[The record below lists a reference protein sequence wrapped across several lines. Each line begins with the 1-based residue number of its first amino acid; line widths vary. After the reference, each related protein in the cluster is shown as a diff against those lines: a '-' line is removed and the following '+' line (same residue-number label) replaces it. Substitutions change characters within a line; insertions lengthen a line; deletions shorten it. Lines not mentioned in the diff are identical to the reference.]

1 MRMQERA
8 LFKYKTILAVIILTV
23 IAVSANAQIDRDEL
37 SNLPP
42 VVFINYEGPHAIINT
57 REEIRQIGT
66 VLGQSISSQ
75 ERGIAGTL
83 ANMSAEERRRY
94 SYIFRTGA
102 LNRYFVIHSVSAPDG
117 RKLDADIFGLGVDAG
132 VDHIRNLRWIIQGYL
147 QEAYAYS
154 ASDAALLAEY
164 ITIYN
169 AVYRGNW
176 DYFTQRYKTPVIDN
190 LIRDRAGLSIRY
202 DEWPGRTLM
211 LIPLGIFGVDTSAIS
226 DERVIEEMRK
236 EDDQGVPQRQEM
248 TELKEREA
256 EQAAQQAQQERE
268 QIREQEKQIA
278 DERSQIEQERQQ
290 TQQDRDAGRITEEQA
305 QQAQEDLDK
314 REDDLAQREDDLD
327 QRRDDAQALED
338 FAEQK
343 IDEAQQ
349 DREDIARDQ
358 QSTIAQPPTTGILG
372 ITIESVDPSKGRLIR
387 FDPATGEALRRSPL
401 NTVHVRTVTIIGG
414 KILAIAGE
422 NVGQGAIRLI
432 EITQDTLVMAKQG
445 DDDIKSGSLLWVN
458 NNDLYAI
465 INDLGDES
473 CYLGRFNTD
482 LVLQAKSV
490 EKVHPDCAVTI
501 QLGRLLTQSED
512 GSALILDPSSLI
524 KMFAAN

>member
-1 MRMQERA
+1 MQEHA
-8 LFKYKTILAVIILTV
+8 LSKYKTIIAVIILTG
-23 IAVSANAQIDRDEL
+23 IAVTANAQIDRDEL

-66 VLGQSISSQ
+66 VLGQSIFTQ

-94 SYIFRTGA
+94 SYIFRAGA
-102 LNRYFVIHSVSAPDG
+102 QNRYFVIHSVSAPDG

-147 QEAYAYS
+147 QEAYSYS
-154 ASDAALLAEY
+154 ASDAAILAEY

-176 DYFTQRYKTPVIDN
+176 DYFTQRYKTPVMDN
-190 LIRDRAGLSIRY
+190 LTRDRAGLSIRY

-236 EDDQGVPQRQEM
+236 EDDQGVPSRQDM
-248 TELKEREA
+248 TDIKEREA
-256 EQAAQQAQQERE
+256 EQAQQQAQQERE
-268 QIREQEKQIA
+268 QIREQERQIA
-278 DERSQIEQERQQ
+278 DERNQIEQERQQ
-290 TQQDRDAGRITEEQA
+290 TQDDREAGRITEDEANQR
-305 QQAQEDLDK
+305 QQDLDR

-349 DREDIARDQ
+349 DREEIARDQ
-358 QSTIAQPPTTGILG
+358 QSTIAAPPTSGILG
-372 ITIESVDPSKGRLIR
+372 ITIESTNPPKGRLIR
-387 FDPATGEALRRSPL
+387 FNPATGEEMRRSPL
-401 NTVHVRTVTIIGG
+401 NTVHVRTVTFIGG

-422 NVGQGAIRLI
+422 NVGQGAVRLI

-458 NNDLYAI
+458 GNDLYAI
-465 INDLGDES
+465 TNESGSND
-473 CYLGRFNTD
+473 CYLGRFNMD
-482 LVLQAKSV
+482 LVLQTKSV
-490 EKVHPDCAVTI
+490 VKVHPDCAVTI
-501 QLGRLLTQSED
+501 QQGRLLTQRED
-512 GSALILDPSSLI
+512 GSALILDPSSLQV
-524 KMFAAN
+524 MFASN

>member
-1 MRMQERA
+1 MQEHA
-8 LFKYKTILAVIILTV
+8 FFKYRTIIAVIILTG
-23 IAVSANAQIDRDEL
+23 IAVTANAQIDRDEL

-42 VVFINYEGPHAIINT
+42 VVFINYEGPHSIINT

-66 VLGQSISSQ
+66 VLGQSIFTQ

-94 SYIFRTGA
+94 SYIFRAGA
-102 LNRYFVIHSVSAPDG
+102 VNRYFVIHSVSAPEG
-117 RKLDADIFGLGVDAG
+117 NKLDADIFGLGVDTG

-147 QEAYAYS
+147 QEAYSYS
-154 ASDAALLAEY
+154 ASDAATLAEY

-176 DYFTQRYKTPVIDN
+176 DYFTSRYKTPVMNN
-190 LIRDRAGLSIRY
+190 LVRGREGLSIRY

-211 LIPLGIFGVDTSAIS
+211 LIPLGIFGVDTSTIS

-236 EDDQGVPQRQEM
+236 EDDQGVPQRQDM
-248 TELKEREA
+248 TDIKEREA
-256 EQAAQQAQQERE
+256 EQAQQQAQRERE
-268 QIREQEKQIA
+268 QIREQERQIA
-278 DERSQIEQERQQ
+278 DDRSQIEREREQ

-305 QQAQEDLDK
+305 QQQEQDLDR
-314 REDDLAQREDDLD
+314 REDELAQREDDLE

-338 FAEQK
+338 YAEQK
-343 IDEAQQ
+343 IDEIQQ

-358 QSTIAQPPTTGILG
+358 QSTIAAPPTGGILG
-372 ITIESVDPSKGRLIR
+372 ITIESTDPSKGRLIR
-387 FDPATGEALRRSPL
+387 FDPSTGEVLRRSPL
-401 NTVHVRTVTIIGG
+401 NTVHVRTVTFIGG

-422 NVGQGAIRLI
+422 NVAQGAVRLI

-445 DDDIKSGSLLWVN
+445 DNDIKSGSLLWVN
-458 NNDLYAI
+458 GNDLYAI
-465 INDLGDES
+465 TNEAGSDD

-501 QLGRLLTQSED
+501 QQGRLLTQSED
-512 GSALILDPSSLI
+512 GSALILDPSNLI
-524 KMFAAN
+524 KLFAAN